1 MSFFFG
7 VFRCWFRF
15 CSIWK
20 NPSSFLLFVRIFLIS

>member
-1 MSFFFG
+1 